1 MFAMNT
7 RCNNMFF
14 VILLGLIF
22 VALSGYA
29 DDKPAMLFYYSKD
42 CEHCM
47 AIKQEFLPGFIEKYG
62 EHFRFVEL
70 EVTNEANR
78 DSLYAMESRVNFPEE
93 DKDYPAVYFMGSM
106 IEGEIPVRLRL
117 EILVNNYLSN
127 PDSAKKIDSEVMA
140 RIPEIIEPEEIE
152 SAKTVHIAYFYEQG
166 CKKCSRAEEIIE
178 WLEKLYAVIKVDQFD
193 IEDKENKIIATA
205 LGMRTGVPEDR
216 LMSTPVFYIGEEE
229 YLLSEDI
236 SRKRLGELIKKYSR
250 TGTEPVWNTMTSDE
264 KEKAQALIKEK
275 FQSFAIIAIAFAG
288 LVDGINPCAFA
299 TILFFVSYLG
309 MVGRKKN
316 EILIVGFAFA
326 FAVFL
331 TYFFIGLG
339 FFKFIESMANI
350 ELLAKIIFGG
360 TAALCMVFGMLSI
373 YDYFKARSGKTADMA
388 LQLPKFLKRRIH
400 KTIREKA
407 KMKSIIAG
415 ALVAGFMVSIFERA
429 CTGQVYLPTIA
440 FMVGLEGYKTRAI
453 LYLLLYNICFIIPLL
468 VVFGVVYFGVSSHS
482 IARIMEAKVG
492 MVKLVLA
499 GVFFTV
505 GGLLFWVV
513 FI

>member
-1 MFAMNT
+1 MYIRYNS
-7 RCNNMFF
+7 MFF
-14 VILLGLIF
+14 VILMGIILT
-22 VALSGYA
+22 ALSGYA
-29 DDKPAMLFYYSKD
+29 DDKPVMLFYYSRD

-47 AIKQEFLPGFIEKYG
+47 EIKQEFLPGFIKKYG

-93 DKDYPAVYFMGSM
+93 DKYYPAVYFMGTM

-117 EILVNNYLSN
+117 EILVKNYLSN
-127 PDSAKKIDSEVMA
+127 PDSAKKVDREVMA
-140 RIPEIIEPEEIE
+140 RVPEIIEPEEIE

-166 CKKCSRAEEIIE
+166 CKKCGRAEEIIE
-178 WLEKLYAVIKVDQFD
+178 WLEKLYAVIKVDKFD
-193 IEDKENKIIATA
+193 IEDKESKIIATA
-205 LGMRTGVPEDR
+205 LGMRTGVPENR
-216 LMSTPVFYIGEEE
+216 LMSTPVFYIGDEE

-236 SRKRLGELIKKYSR
+236 SRKRLGELIKKYSG
-250 TGTEPVWNTMTSDE
+250 TGTEPVWNTMTTDE
-264 KEKAQALIKEK
+264 KERAQALIKEK

-309 MVGRKKN
+309 MVGRKRN

-339 FFKFIESMANI
+339 FFTFIESMANI
-350 ELLAKIIFGG
+350 ELLAKVIFGG
-360 TAALCMVFGMLSI
+360 TAALCMVFGVLSI

-400 KTIREKA
+400 ATIREKA
-407 KMKSIIAG
+407 RMESILAG
-415 ALVAGFMVSIFERA
+415 TLVAGFIVSILEFA
-429 CTGQVYLPTIA
+429 CTGQVYLPTLV
-440 FMVGLEGYKTRAI
+440 FMVGMEGYKARAI

-468 VVFGVVYFGVSSHS
+468 VVFGVVYFGVSSQA

-492 MVKLVLA
+492 MVKLILA

-505 GGLLFWVV
+505 GGLLFWAV
-513 FI
+513 FL